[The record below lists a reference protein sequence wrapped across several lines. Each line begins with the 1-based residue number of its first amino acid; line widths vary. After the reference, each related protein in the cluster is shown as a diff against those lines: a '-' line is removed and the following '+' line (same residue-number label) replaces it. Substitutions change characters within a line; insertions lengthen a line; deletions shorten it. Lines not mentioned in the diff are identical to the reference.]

1 MKRKLTDPGA
11 RVRCYIEP
19 TKDQWQAFCI
29 DLTLAAQAD
38 TREQAIEKLDD
49 QIADYIDDA
58 VQAQDQIIRR
68 APLRYWLKYYYYVA
82 LDKIHYYPFGG

>member
-19 TKDQWQAFCI
+19 KNDQWQAFCI

-38 TREQAIEKLDD
+38 TREQAFDKLY
-49 QIADYIDDA
+49 AMVMDY
-58 VQAQDQIIRR
+58 VNESPWPRR
-68 APLRYWLKYYYYVA
+68 APLRFWLKYYCYLA
-82 LDKIHYYPFGG
+82 LDKIRYSPFFG